1 MELRA
6 LVHEGQPDFF
16 SLSLSL
22 LYHRDKRQQ
31 QRNGSASFSLL
42 CWVESASMRVTVGQ
56 TSQFITISLPA
67 SIPKV
72 NWKHSSNQY
81 RTHPLCLFASV
92 CWFGERRELYLDLNL
107 VALVS
112 CLIFLS
118 LLYFYFNVAQFL
130 LLLPCFFFS
139 LSCFPCQKPDHISN
153 MIMRHRFLRA
163 YCGKSVPSRFFFQLV
178 SGWEKTRM
186 FLFEYFF
193 FLYLLPPPDSQIE
206 QHPITPPENGNY
218 VFVRRFPF

>member
-1 MELRA
+1 MPETVGKIGDDDDGTQGTCARRTT
-6 LVHEGQPDFF
+6 GFF
-16 SLSLSL
+16 FSLSLSLSL

-81 RTHPLCLFASV
+81 RTHPLCLFASL

-130 LLLPCFFFS
+130 LLLPFFFFS
-139 LSCFPCQKPDHISN
+139 LFS
-153 MIMRHRFLRA
+153 L
-163 YCGKSVPSRFFFQLV
+163 SVPKVGSYFKYDY
-178 SGWEKTRM
+178 ETP
-186 FLFEYFF
+186 FLDS
-193 FLYLLPPPDSQIE
+193 LLWKIGAQSVLFSA
-206 QHPITPPENGNY
+206 G
-218 VFVRRFPF
+218 

>member
-1 MELRA
+1 
-6 LVHEGQPDFF
+6 
-16 SLSLSL
+16 
-22 LYHRDKRQQ
+22 
-31 QRNGSASFSLL
+31 
-42 CWVESASMRVTVGQ
+42 MRVTVGQ

-139 LSCFPCQKPDHISN
+139 LSPAFRAKSRIIFQIWLWGTVSWQPTVENRCPVGSFFSWLADEKKHECFSLN
-153 MIMRHRFLRA
+153 T
-163 YCGKSVPSRFFFQLV
+163 FFFFICFHHQTV
-178 SGWEKTRM
+178 K
-186 FLFEYFF
+186 
-193 FLYLLPPPDSQIE
+193 
-206 QHPITPPENGNY
+206 
-218 VFVRRFPF
+218 